1 MLDPN
6 NIEQQILESK
16 RIPANELCRANAGLS
31 SPDLSPEDYEIGFEG
46 CLTVEQLTPLSREQ
60 SGATRL
66 HLINLTLLFY
76 PKKDP
81 NYL

>member
-31 SPDLSPEDYEIGFEG
+31 SPDFAPEDYEMGFEG
-46 CLTVEQLTPLSREQ
+46 RLTVKQLTPLSREQ

>member
-31 SPDLSPEDYEIGFEG
+31 SPDFAPEDYEIDFAGRF
-46 CLTVEQLTPLSREQ
+46 TVEQLTPRGREQ
-60 SGATRL
+60 LGY
-66 HLINLTLLFY
+66 I
-76 PKKDP
+76 
-81 NYL
+81 

>member
-31 SPDLSPEDYEIGFEG
+31 SPDFAPED
-46 CLTVEQLTPLSREQ
+46 
-60 SGATRL
+60 
-66 HLINLTLLFY
+66 
-76 PKKDP
+76 
-81 NYL
+81 